1 MIFKFRHMLL
11 GGHVHVQV
19 FAGNNPDA
27 LGKCGDLIFREEEW
41 DEFRKRGRAHF
52 QFVDDTEPEDRDD

>member
-1 MIFKFRHMLL
+1 MLL